1 MPAGTFW
8 WLVTIRSLS
17 RWSEHRSANSTR
29 RLPVQGS
36 AVTILGR
43 DCGDHYRIEVC
54 EILYHQYVVRRLKG
68 ALMSFKPNISRI
80 IHRVMPCIGLRGSL
94 AADRTARMLH
104 LLLATLAVWMAAAFF
119 STIPFAAMSFSTD
132 IQYGRCGS
140 ELRHCTRV
148 APARPL
154 PARQSGLPRRHLDLG
169 DARLLF
175 LWRCT
180 QPGSAALRV
189 LAGFG
194 GMAPWI

>member
-1 MPAGTFW
+1 MLIGKMIPQGERRVQEASRVGFPHSATELVVPAGTFW

-80 IHRVMPCIGLRGSL
+80 IHRVMPFIGLRGSL
-94 AADRTARMLH
+94 VNGPPIA
-104 LLLATLAVWMAAAFF
+104 WF
-119 STIPFAAMSFSTD
+119 PSFEMVTS
-132 IQYGRCGS
+132 S
-140 ELRHCTRV
+140 V
-148 APARPL
+148 
-154 PARQSGLPRRHLDLG
+154 
-169 DARLLF
+169 
-175 LWRCT
+175 
-180 QPGSAALRV
+180 
-189 LAGFG
+189 
-194 GMAPWI
+194 